1 MSGEDGKQH
10 RIGLALVAASALFW
24 SLSGFFTRAIS
35 ADLMTMLFWG
45 GLFSGAMVILVFFLM
60 ERRNAIPIL
69 KSLGLSSLGV
79 TFFSAMGLIA
89 GIGAFRY
96 TTIAEAMVIYA
107 TVPFVTAGTAW
118 LFLRERSSYATLVA
132 SAVALTGVVIM
143 LVGSDWGGSL
153 LGKALAVVMTLCM
166 ALLTTIIRSEQSVPM
181 LPAMGAS
188 SWLSAAIC
196 FFWAHPMEISQR
208 DFWLCVLFGTV
219 QNAMGLVLYTL
230 GSRRI
235 PASEATLIAALE
247 VPLTPFWVWLIF
259 SETPSIW
266 TLVGGTIVFAALLGY
281 MLREFRR
288 PRARV

>member
-1 MSGEDGKQH
+1 MNAGDRASH
-10 RIGLALVAASALFW
+10 RTGLILVGASALFW

-45 GLFSGAMVILVFFLM
+45 GIFSGGMVLAVFFLM
-60 ERRNAIPIL
+60 ERGNAVPIL
-69 KSLGLSSLGV
+69 KNLGLSSLGV

-118 LFLRERSSYATLVA
+118 LFLRERASYATLVA
-132 SAVALTGVVIM
+132 SAVALTGVTIM
-143 LVGSDWGGSL
+143 LAGSDWGGSL

-166 ALLTTIIRSEQSVPM
+166 ALLTTIIRSEKTVPM

-196 FFWAHPMEISQR
+196 FFWAHPMEISAR
-208 DFWLCVLFGTV
+208 DFWLSALFGAV

-247 VPLTPFWVWLIF
+247 VPLTPFWVWLVF
-259 SETPSIW
+259 NETPDIW
-266 TLVGGTIVFAALLGY
+266 TIIGGTIVFSALLGY
-281 MLREFRR
+281 VLREFRR
-288 PRARV
+288 SEARV